1 MPRTQKAQTHM
12 PILSTA
18 LHSKSRFAA
27 VAVSLISLAA
37 LVACGGGG
45 TEDVV
50 TTDVEWGYAGAGAPE
65 NWASLSPDNATCASG
80 MMQSPIDITG
90 YQLGDAPPLSFSFRR
105 GVAEISNDGKRLEAE
120 YEPRN
125 RLGFAER
132 TYELASARWRA
143 PAEHRF
149 DGEELP
155 AELQL
160 VHEQTFGDLAVV
172 SFLYRLGEP
181 DDTLEAF
188 LAAAPASGETASGE
202 GDAFPDLNARI
213 FQPADLGY
221 YKYQGSLTTPPC
233 SEPVDWFVMHE
244 IGTVSQDQVDRLQ
257 ALIGGIANNRPIQP
271 LNGREINFSGPRV
284 Q

>member
-1 MPRTQKAQTHM
+1 ML
-12 PILSTA
+12 ITA
-18 LHSKSRFAA
+18 LRTHIRFATVL
-27 VAVSLISLAA
+27 VAVVSLAA
-37 LVACGGGG
+37 LVACGGGD
-45 TEDVV
+45 TEEVAV
-50 TTDVEWGYAGAGAPE
+50 TDVDWGYTGAGAPE
-65 NWASLSPDNATCASG
+65 NWANISPDNATCADG

-90 YQLGDAPPLSFSFRR
+90 YQMGDAPPLSFSFRR
-105 GVAEISNDGKRLEAE
+105 GVTEISNDGKMLEAE
-120 YEPRN
+120 YAPRN

-132 TYELASARWRA
+132 TYELASARWHS

-172 SFLYRLGEP
+172 SFLYRIGEP
-181 DDTLEAF
+181 DPTLEAF
-188 LAAAPASGETASGE
+188 LAAAPAVGETASGE
-202 GDAFPDLNARI
+202 GDALPDLNARI

-221 YKYQGSLTTPPC
+221 YKYQGSLTMPPC

>member
-1 MPRTQKAQTHM
+1 MLIP
-12 PILSTA
+12 STT
-18 LHSKSRFAA
+18 LRSKTIIAPVVAA
-27 VAVSLISLAA
+27 LISLAA
-37 LVACGGGG
+37 IVACGGGNAEEV
-45 TEDVV
+45 T
-50 TTDVEWGYAGAGAPE
+50 TTDVEWGYTGAGAPE

-80 MMQSPIDITG
+80 MMQSPIDIAG
-90 YQLGDAPPLSFSFRR
+90 YQMGDAPPLSYSFRR
-105 GVAEISNDGKRLEAE
+105 GVAEISNNGKYLEAE

-132 TYELASARWRA
+132 TYELASARWRS

-181 DDTLEAF
+181 DATLEAF
-188 LAAAPASGETASGE
+188 LAAAPALGETASGE
-202 GDAFPDLNARI
+202 GDAFPNLNARI

-244 IGTVSQDQVDRLQ
+244 IGTVSQDQVDRLR
-257 ALIGGIANNRPIQP
+257 ALLGGIGNNRPIQP